1 MFQTNKN
8 KEQQSNPFVPSKKMK
23 TLQTILVLLL
33 VGFIA
38 MVTSFHK
45 IDTSEEGVV
54 TRFGK
59 YSHTLGE
66 GPHFVFPFGIDQVY
80 TVPVTEIH
88 ELEFGFRKERS
99 HFSPAQSKQE
109 SLMLTGDLNIATV
122 QWILQYR
129 VINAKKYIFHV
140 RTNQVRTH
148 IRDSSISVM
157 RRVVGDKLV
166 SDVLTTDR
174 VSIAEEARRLTQE
187 VVDTYDM
194 GVQIIRINL
203 QNVTP
208 PDPVKPAFNQINI
221 ARQERE
227 RMVNQAKEQFNKVI
241 PKAKGRAQQRL
252 IEAEAY
258 AIKTINKA
266 KGDSLKFQETLKAYR
281 VAPEVTKKRLY
292 LETMQ
297 ELLTKAKRLT
307 IIDSKVRGV
316 LPIFGKDLLENSV
329 TPKKNNN

>member
-1 MFQTNKN
+1 
-8 KEQQSNPFVPSKKMK
+8 
-23 TLQTILVLLL
+23 
-33 VGFIA
+33 
-38 MVTSFHK
+38 
-45 IDTSEEGVV
+45 
-54 TRFGK
+54 
-59 YSHTLGE
+59 
-66 GPHFVFPFGIDQVY
+66 
-80 TVPVTEIH
+80 
-88 ELEFGFRKERS
+88 
-99 HFSPAQSKQE
+99 
-109 SLMLTGDLNIATV
+109 MLTGDLNIATV

-241 PKAKGRAQQRL
+241 PKAKGRAQQKL

-329 TPKKNNN
+329 TPEKNNN